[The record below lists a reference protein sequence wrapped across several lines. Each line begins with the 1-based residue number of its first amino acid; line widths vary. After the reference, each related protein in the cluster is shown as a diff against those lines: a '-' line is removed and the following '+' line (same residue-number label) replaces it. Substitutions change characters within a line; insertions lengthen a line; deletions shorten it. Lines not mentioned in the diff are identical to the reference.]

1 MEEYEVVTAVIRSV
15 VSKDVLNSNGDE
27 ITEFASGDEI
37 MEFLPS
43 DGSDE

>member
-15 VSKDVLNSNGDE
+15 FPKPELMNEDRN
-27 ITEFASGDEI
+27 ITEFPVDDEI

-43 DGSDE
+43 EDND